1 VGDHF
6 KMELPGMKLGAW
18 TNQARDRDVGFPL
31 FNTKHWGS
39 KKCGE
44 FLEELRN
51 YQLLNTLLY
60 TI

>member
-1 VGDHF
+1 
-6 KMELPGMKLGAW
+6 MKLGAW